1 MLGSKRAPLFA
12 GIGVAVV
19 ALLVVM
25 VVVLPKMNA
34 VSTAQQDLEQKRS
47 EQQSLLSTKNALTDT
62 KAHAPEYRRQIKD
75 VARQIP
81 PVADEGGIFLLLRNA
96 ATSAG
101 LDVAT
106 IAPSNPTFDPVTGLS
121 AITVNISATGTYFE
135 ITEFMYEIET
145 LPRAAKAT
153 DITLSPAV
161 SAGTGTSTVMTL
173 TLTTN
178 VVLYT
183 SDASAG
189 PGSSPGPT
197 TGTGTGG

>member
-47 EQQSLLSTKNALTDT
+47 EQQSLLSTRNALTDT

-121 AITVNISATGTYFE
+121 AITVNISASGTYFE

-153 DITLSPAV
+153 DITLSPN
-161 SAGTGTSTVMTL
+161 STDTGTSTVMTL